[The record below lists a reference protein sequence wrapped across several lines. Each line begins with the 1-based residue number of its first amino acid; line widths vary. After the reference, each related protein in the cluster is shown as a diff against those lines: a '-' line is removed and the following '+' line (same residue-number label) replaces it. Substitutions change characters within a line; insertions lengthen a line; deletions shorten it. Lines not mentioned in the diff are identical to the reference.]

1 MFCSFLHKTPAI
13 SSCYNCHYRQFFAD
27 NKILPEFQAGSY
39 YEIINGEIKNI
50 DDEIDFDLPNGWAFS
65 RINSLV
71 YIQTGASFKKEQAT
85 SDITQTR
92 ILRGGNILQGEY
104 KFFDNDIFIDKQLV
118 SESILLLKNDL
129 ITPAVTSIE
138 NIGKLALIEK
148 TYSNVTAGGFVF
160 IIRPCFSSS
169 RFAKYLLYALQSS
182 YFNKQ
187 LKAITKKSG
196 QAFYNLGKERLIQLI
211 LPIPPIKEQERIV
224 NEIEKFIPLINEYNL
239 LEQESTKLDTEL
251 YDKLKKSILQYA
263 IQGKLVEQDE
273 NDEPASVL
281 LERIRAE
288 KKAKL
293 GKKYVESYIFKGD
306 DNCYYE
312 KVGKNEPVLI
322 EDLPFDIPD
331 TWAWARLKD
340 VVEINPR
347 NSADDEIMVSFVE
360 MKSLKDGFNNSFVY
374 ERRAWKTVKSG
385 FTHFQNGDVG
395 FAKIT
400 PCFQNRKSAIFNGLE
415 NGYGAGTTELHILRP
430 YKNTMLV
437 DYLLWFV
444 KSPYLIEYGKQKLS
458 GTAGQ
463 QRFGTDEVKNTLI
476 PIPPQAEQ
484 ERICLK
490 IKDIFNRIEKDEI

>member
-1 MFCSFLHKTPAI
+1 MDDVKKSVGEKLPYLDAKTLRGKTDITYLTEGKVVDVETKVILVDGENSGEVFDVPFKGYMGSTFKILGASEHFNLQYLNTI
-13 SSCYNCHYRQFFAD
+13 LDFYKDVFRG
-27 NKILPEFQAGSY
+27 NKIGAAIPHLNKNLFKSL
-39 YEIINGEIKNI
+39 IIG
-50 DDEIDFDLPNGWAFS
+50 L
-65 RINSLV
+65 
-71 YIQTGASFKKEQAT
+71 
-85 SDITQTR
+85 
-92 ILRGGNILQGEY
+92 
-104 KFFDNDIFIDKQLV
+104 
-118 SESILLLKNDL
+118 
-129 ITPAVTSIE
+129 
-138 NIGKLALIEK
+138 
-148 TYSNVTAGGFVF
+148 
-160 IIRPCFSSS
+160 
-169 RFAKYLLYALQSS
+169 
-182 YFNKQ
+182 
-187 LKAITKKSG
+187 
-196 QAFYNLGKERLIQLI
+196 
-211 LPIPPIKEQERIV
+211 PPIKEQERIV
-224 NEIEKFIPLINEYNL
+224 EEIKRFSPVLDEYDR
-239 LEQESTKLDTEL
+239 LEQQATKLDAEI

-263 IQGKLVEQDE
+263 IQGKLVGQDE

-288 KKAKL
+288 KKSQL
-293 GKKYVESYIFKGD
+293 GKKYVESYIYKGD

-312 KVGKNEPVLI
+312 KVGKNDPVLV

-331 TWAWARLKD
+331 SWSWARLKD

-347 NSADDEIMVSFVE
+347 NSADDGTMVSFVD

-374 ERRAWKTVKSG
+374 EKRAWKAVKSG

-400 PCFQNRKSAIFNGLE
+400 PCFQNRKSAIFYELE

-430 YKNTMLV
+430 YKNTILA

-444 KSPYLIEYGKQKLS
+444 KSPYLIEYGKQKFA

-490 IKDIFNRIEKDEI
+490 IKEIHNRIEKDEI